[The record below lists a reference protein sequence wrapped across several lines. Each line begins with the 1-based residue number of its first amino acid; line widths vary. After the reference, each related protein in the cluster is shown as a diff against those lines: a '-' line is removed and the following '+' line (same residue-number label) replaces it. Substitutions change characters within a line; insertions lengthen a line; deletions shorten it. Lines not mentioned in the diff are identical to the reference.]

1 MEQCYNEK
9 KHIRLSWELLILAL
23 VGFFGTVIATLVGWK
38 NEIRYWIACGLV
50 ILGTGAYLYVSVLC
64 FLITMRKYS
73 VSREGIR
80 IQYPLCRPVFY
91 PWEQISDV
99 GICNV
104 HYNTKGPL
112 RHQVVLRIVIG
123 PEDRGPK
130 QGLGSWTGWGYEL
143 RHMQN
148 VITLSYNSHRLL
160 ELEKLCPLGVADYR
174 HIKRV
179 GSNPV

>member
-1 MEQCYNEK
+1 VLLVVGVMLFW
-9 KHIRLSWELLILAL
+9 LSAAWLIFAL
-23 VGFFGTVIATLVGWK
+23 VGFFGAVIATLVGWE

-50 ILGTGAYLYVSVLC
+50 ILGTGAYLLVSVWC
-64 FLITMRKYS
+64 FLLTMRKYS

-80 IQYPLCRPVFY
+80 IQYPLCKPVFY

-148 VITLSYNSHRLL
+148 VITLSYNSRRLL
-160 ELEKLCPLGVADYR
+160 ELEKLCPMGVADYR

>member
-1 MEQCYNEK
+1 MEPCYNDK
-9 KHIRLSWELLILAL
+9 KHLHSVHQLLIFAL
-23 VGFFGTVIATLVGWK
+23 VGFFGAVIATLVGWE

-50 ILGTGAYLYVSVLC
+50 ILGTGAYLVVSVLC

-80 IQYPLCRPVFY
+80 IQYPLCKPVFY

-112 RHQVVLRIVIG
+112 RQQVVLRIVIG
-123 PEDRGPK
+123 PEERGPK
-130 QGLGSWTGWGYEL
+130 KGMGNWVTWGYEL
-143 RHMQN
+143 RHMKN
-148 VITLSYNSHRLL
+148 VITLIYNSRRLL
-160 ELEKLCPLGVADYR
+160 ELEKLCPMGVSDYR
-174 HIKRV
+174 HIKRI

>member
-1 MEQCYNEK
+1 MEPCYNER
-9 KHIRLSWELLILAL
+9 KHVRWSWELLIFAL
-23 VGFFGTVIATLVGWK
+23 VSFFGVVIATLVGWK
-38 NEIRYWIACGLV
+38 NESRYWIACGLV
-50 ILGTGAYLYVSVLC
+50 ILGTGAYLVMSVLC
-64 FLITMRKYS
+64 FLITIRKYS

-80 IQYPLCRPVFY
+80 IQYPLCKPVFY

-148 VITLSYNSHRLL
+148 VITLSYNSRRLL
-160 ELEKLCPLGVADYR
+160 ELEKLCPMGVADYR